1 MEDIE
6 VPQYFICPI
15 SLQIM
20 KDPVTAITGITY
32 DRESIEQWLFKH
44 AATTSTSTATCP
56 VTNLPLPRDSDLTP
70 NHTLRRLIQA
80 WCTQNASKGIDR
92 IPTPKPS
99 LDKTHVLNLIRDLWL
114 PELQLK
120 TLRKLEVIAIGHERN
135 RRYMVEA
142 GVVKAMASFIVTSY
156 KRGETLGIEEALS
169 ILFHIQSPS
178 STESKLILI
187 ENDQIIEA
195 LTWVLGQKIHN
206 YVTVKSNALQVLK
219 TIIGKA
225 SSNILERLK
234 RGFFKTIVSVLR
246 EGVSQQAINA
256 ALNVMLNT
264 CPWGINRIMMVE
276 AGAVFELIELELGS
290 PEKRTTE
297 LILGTLFHLCS
308 CADGRAQLLSHAAG
322 IPAITETLL
331 KVSPVADDRA
341 VLILSMICKFSGTPL
356 VIQEMLKVGTVS
368 KLCLLLQVDCA
379 TYLKDKTKE
388 MLRAHSH
395 VWKNSPCIENSTL
408 LSRYHR

>member
-142 GVVKAMASFIVTSY
+142 GVVKAMASFIVTCY
-156 KRGETLGIEEALS
+156 KRGETTGIEEALS

-178 STESKLILI
+178 STESKLVVLI

-234 RGFFKTIVSVLR
+234 RRFFKTIVSVLR
-246 EGVSQQAINA
+246 GSCYQCSPKCHAKHVSMGDKPDHDGGSRGGFRAHRAGIRVTGEEDDGADFGDIIPPVFLCGREGSVAESRCRHCRDHGDTIEGV
-256 ALNVMLNT
+256 
-264 CPWGINRIMMVE
+264 
-276 AGAVFELIELELGS
+276 AG
-290 PEKRTTE
+290 
-297 LILGTLFHLCS
+297 
-308 CADGRAQLLSHAAG
+308 GR
-322 IPAITETLL
+322 
-331 KVSPVADDRA
+331 
-341 VLILSMICKFSGTPL
+341 
-356 VIQEMLKVGTVS
+356 
-368 KLCLLLQVDCA
+368 
-379 TYLKDKTKE
+379 
-388 MLRAHSH
+388 
-395 VWKNSPCIENSTL
+395 
-408 LSRYHR
+408 